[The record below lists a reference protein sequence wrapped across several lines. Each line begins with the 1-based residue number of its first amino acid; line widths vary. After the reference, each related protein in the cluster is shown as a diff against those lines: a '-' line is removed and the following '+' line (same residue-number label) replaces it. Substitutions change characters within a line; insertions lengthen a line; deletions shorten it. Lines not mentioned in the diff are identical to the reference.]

1 MLRVFRGASG
11 YGELVERLRRG
22 VESGELA
29 RGTRL
34 PSHRRLAYDLDV
46 AIGTVTRAYQIAE
59 REGLIV
65 SYSAAEVS
73 SPLPGPGFA
82 ASGIRKTRTRKST
95 CLWMS
100 RLRL

>member
-65 SYSAAEVS
+65 SYIGRGYPNRPSAHR
-73 SPLPGPGFA
+73 GPGCP
-82 ASGIRKTRTRKST
+82 S
-95 CLWMS
+95 
-100 RLRL
+100 